1 MNIFFDE
8 CNVEGSSFSTE
19 YALLNSEWQ
28 ILNSIYQTDKKTSN
42 PIPNYLHFIWLGSKL
57 PEIYA
62 NNIEDWSIK
71 NPDLKLQIWNDES
84 AEEIMKTSPQYD
96 LYMRT
101 KNFGIKSDILR
112 YQILHSIGGIYA
124 DTDFLCLSD
133 AFSRIASYYSFFGV
147 VMFDKYPTI
156 SNGIIGSSTGN
167 PILKECIDN
176 ASDKTYAN
184 IRCPQT
190 RVLYQTGPFLL
201 TKAVF
206 NNIHTN
212 MRIYPTSFFFP
223 FPATQRHNA
232 TKELVASY
240 IKKHSLACHLWHC
253 SWQPDSKF
261 YVGNN

>member
-8 CNVEGSSFSTE
+8 CEVEGSSFNTV
-19 YALLNSEWQ
+19 YASSNNEWQ
-28 ILNSIYQTDKKTSN
+28 ILNSIYQADKKTSN

-57 PEIYA
+57 PEIYS
-62 NNIEDWSIK
+62 NNIEDWNVK
-71 NPDLKLQIWNDES
+71 NPDFKIQIWNDES
-84 AEEIMKTSPQYD
+84 AEYLMKNSSQYD

-101 KNFGIKSDILR
+101 ENFGIKSDILR
-112 YQILHSIGGIYA
+112 YVILYNIGGVYA

-133 AFSRIASYYSFFGV
+133 AFNNIVNSYSFFGV
-147 VMFDKYPTI
+147 VMFDRQPTI
-156 SNGIIGSSTGN
+156 SNGIIGASRGN
-167 PILKECIDN
+167 PIIKECIEN
-176 ASDKTYAN
+176 SSDKTFSY
-184 IRCPQT
+184 IQCPQT

-206 NNIHTN
+206 NNIETN

-240 IKKHSLACHLWHC
+240 IRDHSLACHLWHC